1 MAVAAVAH
9 ANRVE
14 RENWGLT
21 MAILREWRGEIRRSE
36 RDAYVAYIRGTG
48 IVDYRKT
55 AGNLGAVIA
64 VNDLD
69 DERSEVV
76 TLSLWESWDAIRAFA
91 GDQPELARY
100 YPEDD
105 RYLLKRPLNVKHYDA
120 FGELLLPPAT

>member
-1 MAVAAVAH
+1 MAVAVVAH
-9 ANRVE
+9 ANWVQ